1 MDILDKD
8 ILDSVSIVRENFK
21 HVSSTGATNI
31 AMEVVEKIIELLI
44 AKSKVANRKTKQ
56 GLDSFFIA
64 DCQLEQ
70 EIEISNIINTPSC
83 LQKGT
88 PNETVEISG

>member
-31 AMEVVEKIIELLI
+31 AMEVVEEIIELLI
-44 AKSKVANRKTKQ
+44 AKSKVANRKTK
-56 GLDSFFIA
+56 
-64 DCQLEQ
+64 
-70 EIEISNIINTPSC
+70 
-83 LQKGT
+83 
-88 PNETVEISG
+88 